1 MKFKILIF
9 TVSLLISCNSFCQ
22 KYAKNQFTLF
32 SYNLEID
39 DKVKIELSP
48 LENLI
53 HFKPEKKQD
62 KIESMLINT
71 LYTIASQMLSDS
83 LNIFILPVNN
93 LSDNA
98 KYNIYGYPNI
108 SIQRALKL
116 SDTKY
121 FLKIKASIQNN
132 NLDNTG
138 KKISED
144 VFKPQISVTIEFFKK
159 GGYYPVQTED
169 GIASASNPIKISP
182 EFLAGMNFVDESI
195 VKKPNTET
203 LKDIYLKAIWQSVMK
218 FKYKGS
224 K

>member
-1 MKFKILIF
+1 MKIKILIF
-9 TVSLLISCNSFCQ
+9 AVSFLISYNSFCQ

-32 SYNLEID
+32 AYNVDID
-39 DKVKIELSP
+39 EKVKIELSP
-48 LENLI
+48 LESLI

-71 LYTIASQMLSDS
+71 LYSITSQMLSDS
-83 LNIFILPVNN
+83 INIFILPVNN

-116 SDTKY
+116 SDTKF
-121 FLKIKASIQNN
+121 FLKIKASIENN
-132 NLDNTG
+132 NLDNNG
-138 KKISED
+138 KKLSED
-144 VFKPQISVTIEFFKK
+144 VFKPQVSVTIEFFKK
-159 GGYYPVQTED
+159 GGYFPVQTEE
-169 GIASASNPIKISP
+169 GISSASNPIKISP
-182 EFLAGMNFVDESI
+182 EFLAGMNFIDESI

-203 LKDIYLKAIWQSVMK
+203 LKDIYIKAIWQSVVK
-218 FKYKGS
+218 FKNKGV